1 MSAATFEPGLRL
13 IEQGRC
19 PLGCVH
25 PMACWTCPVGHATEC
40 HHPHTCE
47 EARCGHLQ
55 QETTEEEFDDLDA
68 DLDGEGCCPSCGAG
82 PDEECQVDCDCDECE
97 GIAALDELEAQALLN
112 AEGRARILYLRGR
125 LLEMDY
131 EHAEEQ
137 RQLRI
142 WAGKEHAC
150 RVCGCSE
157 SRACSGGCIWAEP
170 DLCSRCARATS
181 AMARDWSGGAV

>member
-55 QETTEEEFDDLDA
+55 QETTEEEFDDLST
-68 DLDGEGCCPSCGAG
+68 EF
-82 PDEECQVDCDCDECE
+82 
-97 GIAALDELEAQALLN
+97 
-112 AEGRARILYLRGR
+112 AR
-125 LLEMDY
+125 DY